1 MSFALMVLA
10 LGLVLLVFSA
20 DWFIEGSAATAA
32 HLGLPPLLIGL
43 VIIGFGSSSPEM
55 LISAQA
61 AVQNNPNL
69 ALGNAVGSNITNIAL
84 ILGIT
89 ALVKPITIS
98 NQILRRE
105 LPLLILISCTCCL
118 LIAIDKRLQFTDGIV
133 LMIGFLLA
141 MTWMISAGIREK
153 SRQAPS
159 PDPQKLSLVASI
171 ILMLLGFMLL
181 LGSSRAIVW
190 SASEIARA
198 FGISDLII
206 GLTIVAIGTSLPELA
221 ATITAVRKS
230 LYDLA
235 LGNIIGSNIFNGSI
249 VIAITA
255 LISPTAVET
264 ELIYRDLP
272 VMIFLTIALFLMG
285 ARIRSGSSGVI
296 SRREGLVFL
305 LIYLGYS
312 GLLASTIIK

>member
-1 MSFALMVLA
+1 MSFALMVLV

-43 VIIGFGSSSPEM
+43 VIIGFGSSAPEM

-61 AVQNNPNL
+61 AIQNNPNL

-98 NQILRRE
+98 DQILRRE
-105 LPLLILISCTCCL
+105 LPLLILISSTACL
-118 LIAIDKRLQFTDGIV
+118 LIAVDQKLQFTDGIV
-133 LMIGFLLA
+133 LMLGFSVA
-141 MTWMISAGIREK
+141 MTWMIFAGIREK
-153 SRQAPS
+153 PRQTTP
-159 PDPQKLSLVASI
+159 PETQKFSLGTSI
-171 ILMLLGFMLL
+171 ILMLLGFILL

-206 GLTIVAIGTSLPELA
+206 GLTIVAMGTSLPELA
-221 ATITAVRKS
+221 ATIT
-230 LYDLA
+230 
-235 LGNIIGSNIFNGSI
+235 
-249 VIAITA
+249 
-255 LISPTAVET
+255 
-264 ELIYRDLP
+264 
-272 VMIFLTIALFLMG
+272 
-285 ARIRSGSSGVI
+285 
-296 SRREGLVFL
+296 
-305 LIYLGYS
+305 
-312 GLLASTIIK
+312 

>member
-1 MSFALMVLA
+1 MSFALMVLV

-43 VIIGFGSSSPEM
+43 VIIGFGSSAPEM

-61 AVQNNPNL
+61 AIQNNPNL

-98 NQILRRE
+98 DQILRRE
-105 LPLLILISCTCCL
+105 LPLLILISSTACL
-118 LIAIDKRLQFTDGIV
+118 LIAVDQKLQFTDGIV
-133 LMIGFLLA
+133 LMLGFSVA
-141 MTWMISAGIREK
+141 MTWMIFAGIREK
-153 SRQAPS
+153 PRQTTP
-159 PDPQKLSLVASI
+159 PETQKFSLGTSI
-171 ILMLLGFMLL
+171 ILMLLGFILL

-230 LYDLA
+230 LFDLA

-255 LISPTAVET
+255 LISPTTVET

-272 VMIFLTIALFLMG
+272 VMIFLTIALFLVG
-285 ARIRSGSSGVI
+285 ARVISHSSGVI
-296 SRREGLVFL
+296 SRKEGLIFV
-305 LIYLGYS
+305 LIYLGYNS
-312 GLLASTIIK
+312 LLASTLL

>member
-1 MSFALMVLA
+1 
-10 LGLVLLVFSA
+10 
-20 DWFIEGSAATAA
+20 A

-43 VIIGFGSSSPEM
+43 VIIGFGSSAPEM

-61 AVQNNPNL
+61 AIQNNPNL

-98 NQILRRE
+98 DQILRRE
-105 LPLLILISCTCCL
+105 LPLLILISSTACL
-118 LIAIDKRLQFTDGIV
+118 LIAVDQKLQFTDGIV
-133 LMIGFLLA
+133 LMLGFSVA
-141 MTWMISAGIREK
+141 MTWMIFAGIREK
-153 SRQAPS
+153 PRQTTP
-159 PDPQKLSLVASI
+159 PETQKFSLGTSI
-171 ILMLLGFMLL
+171 ILMLLGFILL

-230 LYDLA
+230 LFDLA

-255 LISPTAVET
+255 LISPTTVET

-272 VMIFLTIALFLMG
+272 VMIFLTIALFLVG
-285 ARIRSGSSGVI
+285 ARVISHSSGVI
-296 SRREGLVFL
+296 SRKEGLIFV
-305 LIYLGYS
+305 LIYLGYNS
-312 GLLASTIIK
+312 LLASTLL

>member
-1 MSFALMVLA
+1 MLFALMVLI
-10 LGLVLLVFSA
+10 LGLVLLIFSA
-20 DWFIEGSAATAA
+20 NWFIEGAAATAA
-32 HLGLPPLLIGL
+32 HLGMPPLLIGL
-43 VIIGFGSSSPEM
+43 VIIGFGSSAPEM

-61 AVQNNPNL
+61 ALQNNPNL

-84 ILGIT
+84 ILGVA

-98 NQILRRE
+98 SQILRRE
-105 LPLLILISCTCCL
+105 LPILIGISSTACL
-118 LIAIDKRLQFTDGIV
+118 LIAVDQRLQFTDGIV
-133 LMIGFLLA
+133 LMIAFSVV
-141 MTWMISAGIREK
+141 MTWMIFAGIKEK
-153 SRQAPS
+153 PRQTTP
-159 PDPQKLSLVASI
+159 PKTQKFSLVASI
-171 ILMLLGFMLL
+171 ILMLLGFILL

-190 SASEIARA
+190 SASDIARA

-255 LISPTAVET
+255 LISPTTVET

-285 ARIRSGSSGVI
+285 ARVISVSSGVI
-296 SRREGLVFL
+296 SRKEGLVFL
-305 LIYLGYS
+305 LIYLAYN
-312 GLLASTIIK
+312 GLLASTLI

>member
-1 MSFALMVLA
+1 MSFALMVLV

-43 VIIGFGSSSPEM
+43 VIIGFGSSAPEM

-61 AVQNNPNL
+61 AIQNNPNL

-98 NQILRRE
+98 DQILRRE
-105 LPLLILISCTCCL
+105 LPLLILISSTACL
-118 LIAIDKRLQFTDGIV
+118 LIAVDQKLQFTDGIV
-133 LMIGFLLA
+133 LMLGFSVA
-141 MTWMISAGIREK
+141 MTWMIFAGIREK
-153 SRQAPS
+153 PRQTTP
-159 PDPQKLSLVASI
+159 PETQKFSLGTSI
-171 ILMLLGFMLL
+171 ILMLLGFILL

-206 GLTIVAIGTSLPELA
+206 GLTIVAMGTSLPELA

-230 LYDLA
+230 LFDLA

-255 LISPTAVET
+255 LISPTVVET

-272 VMIFLTIALFLMG
+272 VMIFLTIALFLVG
-285 ARIRSGSSGVI
+285 ARVISHSSGVI
-296 SRREGLVFL
+296 SRKEGLIFV
-305 LIYLGYS
+305 LIYLGYNS
-312 GLLASTIIK
+312 LLASTLL